1 MDVGTMAARRNAA
14 YMENL
19 STGVSRERGRKFAN
33 PELALE
39 RFTVKAS
46 EMLEEL
52 KPKVAHSEAILD
64 RVRLRHESG
73 ELDLMSLGAE
83 VAAAKV
89 VVKMDDALQ
98 KMFARARDSRD
109 TYAMRR
115 IAVAAEKLVVQAD
128 EILKESSYPGDAT
141 VKKMIIT
148 QNLAIAREVYHDVVR
163 SLDNTH
169 KELGV
174 GMPDFPKTSI

>member
-1 MDVGTMAARRNAA
+1 MVVSAMAARRNAA
-14 YMENL
+14 YMETL
-19 STGVSRERGRKFAN
+19 SSGVSRERGRQFAN
-33 PELALE
+33 PQLAYD
-39 RFTVKAS
+39 RFSQKAS
-46 EMLEEL
+46 EMLTEL

-89 VVKMDDALQ
+89 VVKMNDALTS
-98 KMFARARDSRD
+98 MYLRAQNGKD
-109 TYAMRR
+109 TWAMRR

-128 EILKESSYPGDAT
+128 EILKESSYPGDPT
-141 VKKMIIT
+141 VKKMIIS
-148 QNLAIAREVYHDVVR
+148 QNLAMAKEVYNDVVR

-169 KELGV
+169 LELGV
-174 GMPDFPKTSI
+174 AMPDFPKTTI